1 MSENEPDIDIEVISM
16 SEIDTQ
22 QKPRRISSL
31 DATRGLAMIF
41 ILLLH
46 YALAWADH
54 GSVFMAGAGQIFLE
68 FLGPAMFIVLSTISV
83 VFTTKR
89 KQGTIP
95 EKLIRNNIFMR
106 GGMIIL
112 IAIIYNLIG
121 GKIWGWNILM
131 LIGFSQIF
139 TYYSLKL
146 TKIPRIL
153 IGLVILFSSEY
164 IRETVWI
171 NQDINI
177 FFTILNFIISSP
189 APEVTVL
196 PWLSV
201 CFLAPIFG
209 EYIYE
214 AMMKGTEEAYRKLFR
229 MYITWG
235 FILVICGIFLGLELK
250 NSLDPVYF
258 AAYPYL
264 DLLNFWNRQNI
275 MYMWGIPKFLLTGT
289 ATNVLYHLGLD
300 LITIAILFYLL
311 DMKKKDNIF
320 FSMLKFYGA
329 CSLTLF
335 LIEYPFLPLFV
346 RHSPAI
352 FFLIYI
358 WPFIGFLGILMFIW
372 NKYGGGVG
380 TLEWF
385 MGMSMGASKKRE

>member
-1 MSENEPDIDIEVISM
+1 MSENKPDIQVDTITTSNT
-16 SEIDTQ
+16 DTQ
-22 QKPRRISSL
+22 EKSRRISSL

-54 GSVFMAGAGQIFLE
+54 GSVFLAGAGQIFLE

-95 EKLIRNNIFMR
+95 EKIIRNNIFIR

-112 IAIIYNLIG
+112 IAILYNLFSLN
-121 GKIWGWNILM
+121 IWGWNILM
-131 LIGFSQIF
+131 FIGFSQIF
-139 TYYSLKL
+139 TYYALKL
-146 TKIPRIL
+146 KKIPRII
-153 IGLVILFSSEY
+153 IGLIILFTSEF
-164 IRETVWI
+164 IRETIWI
-171 NQDINI
+171 NQNTNI

-201 CFLAPIFG
+201 CFLAPVFG
-209 EYIYE
+209 ELIYE
-214 AMMKGTEEAYRKLFR
+214 TMIEGTKEAYRRLFR
-229 MYITWG
+229 LYMIWG
-235 FILVICGIFLGLELK
+235 FILVISGILLGLELK
-250 NSLDPVYF
+250 NALDPVYF

-264 DLLNFWNRQNI
+264 DLVNFWNRQEI

-300 LITIAILFYLL
+300 LITIGILFYLI
-311 DMKKKDNIF
+311 DIKRKDNIF

-335 LIEYPFLPLFV
+335 IIEYAFIPLFI
-346 RHSPAI
+346 RQSAAI
-352 FFLIYI
+352 YFLIYI

-372 NKYGGGVG
+372 NKYWGGIG
-380 TLEWF
+380 TLEWL
-385 MGMSMGASKKRE
+385 MGMGMGAGKKKE

>member
-1 MSENEPDIDIEVISM
+1 MSENKPDIQTEIFGSSDIN
-16 SEIDTQ
+16 TR

-54 GSVFMAGAGQIFLE
+54 GSVFLAGAGQIFLE

-89 KQGTIP
+89 KQGTVP
-95 EKLIRNNIFMR
+95 EKFIRNNIFLR

-112 IAIIYNLIG
+112 IAILYNLFSL
-121 GKIWGWNILM
+121 KIWGWNILM

-139 TYYSLKL
+139 TYYALKL
-146 TKIPRIL
+146 KKIPRII
-153 IGLVILFSSEY
+153 IGLIILFSSEF
-164 IRETVWI
+164 IRETIWI
-171 NQDINI
+171 NQDTNL
-177 FFTILNFIISSP
+177 FFALLNFIISSP

-196 PWLSV
+196 PRLSV
-201 CFLAPIFG
+201 CFLAPVFG

-214 AMMKGTEEAYRKLFR
+214 AMMEGTEVAYRKLFR
-229 MYITWG
+229 LYMIWG
-235 FILVICGIFLGLELK
+235 FILVISGIFLGIELK
-250 NSLDPVYF
+250 NALDPVYF

-264 DLLNFWNRQNI
+264 DLVNFWNRQDI

-300 LITIAILFYLL
+300 LITIAILFYLI
-311 DMKKKDNIF
+311 DIKRKDNIF

-335 LIEYPFLPLFV
+335 IIEYAFIPLFI
-346 RHSPAI
+346 RQSAAI
-352 FFLIYI
+352 YFLIYI

-372 NKYGGGVG
+372 NNYWGGVG
-380 TLEWF
+380 TLEWL
-385 MGMSMGASKKRE
+385 MGMGMGAGKKKE